1 MRDPLYMNQL
11 NPLVWM
17 QIEEELEKGEFVHV
31 HDKERLD
38 VFTLAKR
45 FDLYFVMRTRG
56 RAKVFGD
63 FGEMIEY
70 MEGLR
75 ETLKRRVA

>member
-1 MRDPLYMNQL
+1 MKGTLSIKQL
-11 NPLVWM
+11 NPFVWM
-17 QIEEELEKGEFVHV
+17 QIEEELEQGEFVHV
-31 HDKERLD
+31 QDMERLE

-63 FGEMIEY
+63 FVKMIEY

-75 ETLKRRVA
+75 KTLERRVA

>member
-1 MRDPLYMNQL
+1 MKGMLSIKQL
-11 NPLVWM
+11 NTLVWM

-31 HDKERLD
+31 HDKERLE
-38 VFTLAKR
+38 VFVLAKR

-63 FGEMIEY
+63 FVEMIEY

-75 ETLKRRVA
+75 ETLKRRAA